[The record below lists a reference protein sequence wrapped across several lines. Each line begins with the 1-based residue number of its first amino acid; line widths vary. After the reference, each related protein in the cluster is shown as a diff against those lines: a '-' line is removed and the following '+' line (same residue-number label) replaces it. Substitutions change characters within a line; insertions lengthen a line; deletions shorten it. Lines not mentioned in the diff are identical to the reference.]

1 MDNHFT
7 AIFEKHEEW
16 WVAYVEELPG
26 AQTQGK
32 TLEEARENLKEAV
45 QLVIEC
51 NREIA
56 EKDLAERDL
65 SSEDVVK
72 EDLLVTC

>member
-65 SSEDVVK
+65 SSENVVK
-72 EDLLVTC
+72 DDLLVTC